1 MTYTLASITQNR
13 EQAEAGCTVS
23 YGAKLSEMH
32 GLAAVYT
39 DKMLRGARPEDTP
52 AQQPANY
59 ELIINQK
66 TVKARGIELPTPL
79 LAEADEVIE

>member
-1 MTYTLASITQNR
+1 
-13 EQAEAGCTVS
+13 V
-23 YGAKLSEMH
+23 H
-32 GLAAVYT
+32 G
-39 DKMLRGARPEDTP
+39 PEDTP

-66 TVKARGIELPTPL
+66 TVKALGIELPTPL

>member
-39 DKMLRGARPEDTP
+39 DKMLRGAR
-52 AQQPANY
+52 
-59 ELIINQK
+59 
-66 TVKARGIELPTPL
+66 ARGHARTAAGQL
-79 LAEADEVIE
+79 